1 MIQYTAKELIVLCM
15 DNKFNILFRA
25 CDKVE
30 SVHNSK
36 RVFGL
41 NKTETIKVSFY
52 SIYHSLKLFR
62 CNFVI
67 IGDDLSDELLDFFK
81 FFDDVLINNSNLDSA
96 AKSLQ
101 KQIDIALKIPDDE
114 WVYMCEDDYL
124 HLPHSFEY
132 ISEFIENKEKYLK
145 TSSKKKNY
153 VNRIIGDISNT
164 PLIIHT
170 PDYPDR
176 YDPPWKRPSYIFLS
190 KYCHWR
196 QITNTTHTFLLQSS
210 SIKKF
215 EKYIK
220 ASSVGPS
227 DSKLS
232 EKVYGRFLFHN
243 KAICVSP
250 ILGLSTHMTEGV
262 MSPLVDWEKI
272 CNENINEMKLKGI
285 WE

>member
-1 MIQYTAKELIVLCM
+1 MSI
-15 DNKFNILFRA
+15 KFNILFRA

-30 SVHNSK
+30 SVHKSS

-41 NKTETIKVSFY
+41 NKIQTIKVSFY
-52 SIYHSLKLFR
+52 SLYQAIQDNQYQFI
-62 CNFVI
+62 I
-67 IGDDLSDELLDFFK
+67 IGDDLSAELLSFFRK
-81 FFDDVLINNSNLDSA
+81 FNNVIVDNQKLGSA

-101 KQIDIALKIPDDE
+101 LQIDHALSISSDE
-114 WVYMCEDDYL
+114 WVYLCEDDYL
-124 HLPHSFEY
+124 HLSHSFKY
-132 ISEFIENKEKYLK
+132 ISEFISNKEKYLK

-153 VNRIIGDISNT
+153 VNRIIGDLSNL

-176 YDPPWKRPSYIFLS
+176 YEPPWKRLSYLFIS

-215 EKYIK
+215 EKQIK
-220 ASSVGPS
+220 ASAIGPS

-232 EKVYGRFLFHN
+232 EKVYGRFFFRK
-243 KAICVSP
+243 KAICLSP
-250 ILGLSTHMTEGV
+250 IKGLSTHMTEGV
-262 MSPLVDWEKI
+262 MTPLIDWEII
-272 CNENINEMKLKGI
+272 CNKYIAEMKSQGI
-285 WE
+285 WND